1 MIVLVAISQVKS
13 MDPVDIALYAALF
26 ILSAALLRTLLTGKR
41 RHGRSPPEPF
51 PLPIIGH
58 LHLLGPA
65 LHQTF
70 HHLSLKYGE
79 LMQVRLGSI
88 RCAVVSSPELA
99 KECLKTNELVF
110 SSRKHS
116 TAIDIVTYDSS
127 FAFSPYGPYWK
138 YIKKLC
144 TYELLGAR
152 NLLHFQPIRTL
163 EVNTF
168 IQILMNKG
176 NFLFSRNQF

>member
-1 MIVLVAISQVKS
+1 
-13 MDPVDIALYAALF
+13 MDAVDIALYAALF
-26 ILSAALLRTLLTGKR
+26 LLSATLLRTVLGGGR
-41 RHGRSPPEPF
+41 RRGRSPPEPF

-70 HHLSLKYGE
+70 HQLSQKYGE

-88 RCAVVSSPELA
+88 RCVVVSSPELA
-99 KECLKTNELVF
+99 KECLKTNELTF

-168 IQILMNKG
+168 LQILMKKG
-176 NFLFSRNQF
+176 NSSLSLSL